1 MLKAPNSSL
10 QEQLHLRTFQLGQM
24 EKDLQDSKK
33 EMARR
38 LTALQEEQKAHQAV
52 LKQLQVCQAD
62 KKTMQEDLHREVEL
76 NQTMQQKLNHL
87 QDIVK
92 LLLTCPS
99 QGTCSGHEEA
109 GGADWS

>member
-33 EMARR
+33 EMARK